1 VKWEWTVLAFAL
13 VFPTA
18 LAYGYFV
25 AFANPGQGGPN
36 VVALALWSAAKLMQ
50 VVLPV
55 AWLAATDA
63 AALRWQKPT
72 WRGLVP
78 GVAFG
83 VVVTAAML
91 GLYFGLLRDGR
102 FFRLNPEGLRQKIG
116 EFGLDT
122 PRMFLLFAALVS
134 LAHSLLEEYYW
145 RWFVF
150 GRLRRH
156 VSVTAATLLSSGGFL
171 AFHVINLAKL
181 FPGNLWT
188 VALPLALCVGVGG
201 AVWCWLYQRTGTILS
216 PWISHLLVD
225 LAMFAVGYDL
235 CFR

>member
-1 VKWEWTVLAFAL
+1 VKWEWLVLAFAL
-13 VFPTA
+13 LLPTA

-25 AFANPGQGGPN
+25 AFDNAGHGGLN
-36 VVALALWSAAKLMQ
+36 LAAVGLWTAGKVVLI
-50 VVLPV
+50 VLPV
-55 AWLAATDA
+55 AWLWPTDPA
-63 AALRWQKPT
+63 SLRWQMPA
-72 WRGLVP
+72 WRALAP

-83 VVVTAAML
+83 VIVAAAMF
-91 GLYFGLLRDGR
+91 GLYFGLLRDGHLV
-102 FFRLNPEGLRQKIG
+102 RLDPAGMRQKLA
-116 EFGLDT
+116 EFGLET

-156 VSVTAATLLSSGGFL
+156 LPVTAAALLSSVGFL
-171 AFHVINLAKL
+171 AFHVIDLAKL
-181 FPGNLWT
+181 FPGKFWT
-188 VALPLALCVGVGG
+188 VAVPLGLCVGVGG
-201 AVWCWLYQRTGTILS
+201 AVWCWLYQRSGTIVS
-216 PWISHLLVD
+216 PWISHLLVN